1 MLVIFLHLQTTHTEI
16 NYFVPITLSQK
27 SVSMI
32 CNIFNG
38 CFFAKKKEALADFL
52 FLCVCKL
59 FFISGVVYDLS
70 EDYRPADRLMRQFE
84 FDFALLLFLYLDET
98 QVVMLPAAF
107 VAFTAYTS

>member
-1 MLVIFLHLQTTHTEI
+1 MLIIFLHLQTAHTEI

-27 SVSMI
+27 SVSVI

-38 CFFAKKKEALADFL
+38 CFFAKKEALADFL

-84 FDFALLLFLYLDET
+84 FDSALLLFLYLDET

-107 VAFTAYTS
+107 VAFTAYTA

>member
-1 MLVIFLHLQTTHTEI
+1 MLIIFLHLQTAHTEI

-27 SVSMI
+27 SVSVI

-38 CFFAKKKEALADFL
+38 RFFAKKEALADFL

-59 FFISGVVYDLS
+59 FFIRGVVYDLS

-98 QVVMLPAAF
+98 QVVMFPAAF
-107 VAFTAYTS
+107 VAFTAYTA